1 MFDFIKNAF
10 AELTHV
16 VWPTRKESIKYM
28 TYTVGTIII
37 VGIFLA
43 ILGYA
48 IRELMT
54 LTRNQFP
61 HTPLTNT
68 TVSGE
73 DFATKAD
80 LEKLENFANARK
92 NQSGSTVSHKTLTG
106 TLSTSGTTLSGSGQ

>member
-10 AELTHV
+10 AEITHV

-28 TYTVGTIII
+28 TYTIGTIII

-48 IRELMT
+48 IREVMT

-61 HTPLTNT
+61 HAPVTNM

-73 DFATKAD
+73 DFATRAD
-80 LEKLENFANARK
+80 LEELENLTNTQK
-92 NQSGSTVSHKTLTG
+92 SQSGSSVSNTTVSG
-106 TLSTSGTTLSGSGQ
+106 TLLSGSGQ

>member
-10 AELTHV
+10 AEITHV

-28 TYTVGTIII
+28 TYTIGTIII

-48 IRELMT
+48 IREVMT

-61 HTPLTNT
+61 HAPVTNM

-73 DFATKAD
+73 DLLRRQTSKHSKI
-80 LEKLENFANARK
+80 L
-92 NQSGSTVSHKTLTG
+92 QTHKRVKVGLVH
-106 TLSTSGTTLSGSGQ
+106 LVQQ